1 MPFSTRWFGLLLA
14 PLSIAAAAPGK
25 VVPMAPQ
32 TLDADGVKVE
42 FTAIPASGA
51 DLMEG
56 ADAQVQFRISD
67 KLANTPLTG
76 LHPAAWIDMKK
87 EAGAGCEKKIESFL
101 QASLS
106 ARADIDLNAYFVLAL
121 NDDATLT
128 VVDPLFGYG
137 GSKLLAYLELKT
149 RGDDWRLLKNQSRL
163 FVSMPDSGEV
173 AVIST
178 ATWKQIGSVAVG
190 HGARRLALQSDEKY
204 LWVARDGG
212 VTVVDARNLNVVA
225 RIETGAGR
233 HDIALSADDRHA
245 FVTNQRSGTL
255 VAIRVADLAKEKT
268 LRTGPSPIALAF
280 SSLSKSVYV
289 ADGEDGTIAV
299 VDEGRLEL
307 VSRMKGRG
315 PLSTV
320 RFAPGGRWGF
330 AIAPGAGVA
339 QVFDSAANRI
349 VHTAAAGKGPD
360 QVAFTS
366 SYAFVRQT
374 GAETVS
380 LIDLGQLARPGSL
393 SVADFPGG
401 QAAPGRNDGRMEAD
415 AIVPSP
421 EGASVLLANPRDRTI
436 YFYQEGM
443 AAPMG
448 SFQNYGHEPRAVMVV
463 DRSLRE
469 TAPGVY
475 SAPVRLTAAGEYDA
489 ALLVSTPRLTHCF
502 PLTIKAN
509 PAIPRHTEPLA
520 LTPMLSDRRVPV
532 GKPFPLRFK
541 LTDPA
546 TGLPRANLE
555 DVRVL
560 ALSPGVWQRRELARS
575 VGGGVYEID
584 MRLPQSG
591 VYYVFYEVPSL
602 RVPFPRLP
610 GMVLYA
616 DDRPAAST
624 TASASGGAR

>member
-1 MPFSTRWFGLLLA
+1 MPFSTRWLGLLLA
-14 PLSIAAAAPGK
+14 PLSIAAAAPQT
-25 VVPMAPQ
+25 PATQ

-42 FTAIPASGA
+42 FAVTPASGS
-51 DLMEG
+51 DLVEG
-56 ADAQVQFRISD
+56 GDAQVQFRISD

-87 EAGAGCEKKIESFL
+87 EAGASCEKKIESFL

-121 NDDATLT
+121 NRDATIT
-128 VVDPLFGYG
+128 VVDPIFGYG

-178 ATWKQIGSVAVG
+178 ATWKQIDSVAVG
-190 HGARRLALQSDEKY
+190 HGAGRLALQADEKY

-212 VTVVDARNLNVVA
+212 VTAVDARSLEVVA

-233 HDIALSADDRHA
+233 HDIALSADDRYA
-245 FVTNQRSGTL
+245 FVTNQRSGT
-255 VAIRVADLAKEKT
+255 VSVIGVGELAKVKT
-268 LRTGPSPIALAF
+268 LHTGPHPIALAF

-289 ADGEDGTIAV
+289 ADGKDGGIAV
-299 VDEGRLEL
+299 VDENRLEL

-320 RFAPGGRWGF
+320 RFAPGDRWGF
-330 AIAPGAGVA
+330 VVAPKAGVA

-349 VHTAAAGKGPD
+349 VHTATVGTGPD

-380 LIDLGQLARPGSL
+380 LIDLGQLGRPGSL
-393 SVADFPGG
+393 SVAEFPGG
-401 QAAPGRNDGRMEAD
+401 QAAPGPGDRSMEAD

-421 EGASVLLANPRDRTI
+421 EGASVLVANPRDRAI

-448 SFQNYGHEPRAVMVV
+448 SFQNYGHEPRGVMVV

-475 SAPVRLTAAGEYDA
+475 SAPVRLSAAGEYDA

-520 LTPMLSDRRVPV
+520 LTPMLPDRRVPA
-532 GKPFPLRFK
+532 GKSFPLRFK

-546 TGLPRANLE
+546 TKLPRADLK

-560 ALSPGVWQRRELARS
+560 AVAPGVWQRRDFARS

-584 MRLPQSG
+584 LELPRSG

-602 RVPFPRLP
+602 HVPFPRLP

-616 DDRPAAST
+616 EDDKPAGAR

>member
-1 MPFSTRWFGLLLA
+1 MPFSTRLLGLLLA
-14 PLSIAAAAPGK
+14 PLSIAAAK
-25 VVPMAPQ
+25 PQ

-42 FTAIPASGA
+42 FTITPAGGA

-56 ADAQVQFRISD
+56 GDAQVQFKISD

-76 LHPAAWIDMKK
+76 LHPAAWIDMRK
-87 EAGAGCEKKIESFL
+87 EAGAGCDKKIESFL

-106 ARADIDLNAYFVLAL
+106 ARADVDLNAYFVLAL
-121 NDDATLT
+121 NSDATLT
-128 VVDPLFGYG
+128 VVDPIFGYG

-149 RGDDWRLLKNQSRL
+149 RGDDWRLLADQPRL
-163 FVSMPDSGEV
+163 FVSMPDSGEL

-178 ATWKQIGSVAVG
+178 ATWKQTDAVAVG
-190 HGARRLALQSDEKY
+190 HGARRLALQADGKY

-212 VTVVDARNLNVVA
+212 VTVVDARSLEVVA

-245 FVTNQRSGTL
+245 FVTNERSGTL
-255 VAIRVADLAKEKT
+255 TAIAVGDLAKVKT
-268 LRTGPSPIALAF
+268 LRTGPRPVSLAF

-289 ADGEDGTIAV
+289 ADGKDGSIAV
-299 VDEGRLEL
+299 VDGNRLEL

-315 PLSTV
+315 APSTV

-330 AIAPGAGVA
+330 VLSPSAGVA

-349 VHTAAAGKGPD
+349 VHTAAVGKGPD

-380 LIDLGQLARPGSL
+380 LIDLGQLGRPGAL

-401 QAAPGRNDGRMEAD
+401 QAAPGRGDRSVEAD

-421 EGASVLLANPRDRTI
+421 EGASVLVANPKDRTI

-448 SFQNYGHEPRAVMVV
+448 SFQNYGHEPRGVMVV

-489 ALLVSTPRLTHCF
+489 ALLISTPRLTHCF
-502 PLTIKAN
+502 PLSIKAN
-509 PAIPRHTEPLA
+509 PAIPRHLEPLA
-520 LTPMLSDRRVPV
+520 LTPMLQGHRVPA
-532 GKPFPLRFK
+532 GKSFPLRFK

-546 TGLPRANLE
+546 TGMPRADLQ

-560 ALSPGVWQRRELARS
+560 ALAPGVWQRRDLARP
-575 VGGGVYEID
+575 VGEGVYEID
-584 MRLPQSG
+584 LELPKSG
-591 VYYVFYEVPSL
+591 VYYVFYECPSL
-602 RVPFPRLP
+602 HVPFPKLP

-616 DDRPAAST
+616 EDDRPAAPK